1 MSRRIPASDREALA
15 AELRGCRSSPSTN
28 SGNAGDDLRIGA
40 FPRDRPFLLTRSI
53 IYRLQER
60 GYGGL
65 KPSTT
70 RLLGKAVEEIATGPS
85 NKPQTR
91 MAQSGIPTPAWSVV
105 LGQAHGISG
114 CTVFCDRCW
123 ALASLWPTTARSAR
137 RITLRSARCE
147 RAAIHRLQRLTAVLG
162 QEGAPQSSYRLRFDA
177 NSTVSSTVLTRA
189 AVARKSGA
197 HHMRP
202 PRLLSPSRWLRLPL
216 ECWCGTNP
224 SLVPDIGPRAIRHRG
239 PRRISPARPA
249 DCCKLSLAPLLAQC

>member
-1 MSRRIPASDREALA
+1 MSRRIPAIDREALA
-15 AELRGCRSSPSTN
+15 AELRACRSSPSTN

-40 FPRDRPFLLTRSI
+40 FPRDRPFLFTRSI

-91 MAQSGIPTPAWSVV
+91 MAQLGATTRMVGRM
-105 LGQAHGISG
+105 GQAHGIG
-114 CTVFCDRCW
+114 GGTVCCGRCW

-137 RITLRSARCE
+137 RITLRSARRE
-147 RAAIHRLQRLTAVLG
+147 RAAIHRVQRLTAVSG
-162 QEGAPQSSYRLRFDA
+162 PEGAPQSSSRVRFDA
-177 NSTVSSTVLTRA
+177 NSTVSSAVVTRP
-189 AVARKSGA
+189 AVARESGA

-202 PRLLSPSRWLRLPL
+202 PGLLSPSHRLRLPL

-239 PRRISPARPA
+239 PRWISPARPA